1 MGNSRDF
8 AARGA
13 RATRPRDSRRD
24 AALLRNEEL
33 STSFSAMATIL
44 QNRLGSAW
52 DPFDVTADGQ
62 RFLVNAVD
70 QPQAAEPINVV
81 VNWDAELKK

>member
-1 MGNSRDF
+1 
-8 AARGA
+8 
-13 RATRPRDSRRD
+13 
-24 AALLRNEEL
+24 
-33 STSFSAMATIL
+33 MATIL